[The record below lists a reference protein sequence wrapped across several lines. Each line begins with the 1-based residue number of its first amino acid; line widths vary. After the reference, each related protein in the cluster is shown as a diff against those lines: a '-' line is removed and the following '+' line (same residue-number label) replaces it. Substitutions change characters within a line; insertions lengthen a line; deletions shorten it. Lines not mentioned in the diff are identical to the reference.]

1 MKEFVAPPI
10 GLIINHYSI
19 VITAGE
25 GEDEERSAIQHAR
38 FIEVAFCLVDKDTD
52 GEFYSLANTYSMN

>member
-25 GEDEERSAIQHAR
+25 GEDEERSATQHAR
-38 FIEVAFCLVDKDTD
+38 FIEVAFCLVDEESDD
-52 GEFYSLANTYSMN
+52 EFYSLANTYSLN